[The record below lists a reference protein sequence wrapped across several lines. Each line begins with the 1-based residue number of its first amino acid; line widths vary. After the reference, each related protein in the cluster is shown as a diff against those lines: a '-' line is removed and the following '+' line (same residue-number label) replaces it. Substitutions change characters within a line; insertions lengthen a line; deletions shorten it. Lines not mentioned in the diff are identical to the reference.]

1 VSAVSAVHTASAAP
15 LWLLAAG
22 VLLVLA
28 AGVARAA
35 LSRHP
40 AAGDALYRGGFGAGG
55 LAAGL
60 AAVAVLAGESPPEAR
75 VAASTPGGPW
85 VFGLDALSAVFLLAV
100 ALAGTASALYG
111 VTYLRREHHRPRAAG
126 FAHLLM
132 AVLVAAMMVVV
143 AARAVVP
150 FLIAWE
156 IMALSAYFLVVF
168 EHRRPEVRRAGLLY
182 LAVTHGGTLALFALF
197 AAWAGGGHDLTFAA
211 LAARAAS
218 LPAGGAL
225 VLALA
230 LLGFGVKAGLVPLH
244 VWLPEAHAAA
254 PSHVSAV
261 MSGVVI
267 KMGIYGLLRVVVL
280 LGAPPAW
287 WGWLVVALGAAS
299 GVLGVL
305 WALAQHDLKRLLAFH
320 SVENVGIIL
329 LGIGAGSLGVTY
341 GHPAMAVLGFAGA
354 ALHTLNHALFKSL
367 LFFGAGAVAQATGT
381 RDVERL
387 GGLARR
393 MPGTA
398 AAFLVGAAAI
408 VGLPPLNGF
417 VSEWLVYRSLLPG
430 TASAA
435 TAAAATATAA
445 ATAPMA
451 AAAGDATRLA
461 VLAVPALALIGALA
475 LACFVKVVG
484 IVFLGRGRDDTAM
497 AGVREAP
504 PGLLGPAFALAAACA
519 VIGLAPALVL
529 APALRVG
536 ALVAHR
542 AAGVAALDLGGLAA
556 AGPLTVFALA
566 LAAALSLGWLARLLL
581 VRGRS
586 AAAPTWGCG
595 YPAPTPRM
603 QYTASSFA
611 APLLLEL
618 RPLAGVHV
626 RRTAGAFATHAVD
639 PVLAGLVLPAWRGLR
654 AAAARL
660 RPLQRGRL
668 ALDVLYVVAA
678 LLALLLYLLAV
689 TGATGAISTTGASG
703 AAAGAGTPGAA
714 P

>member
-1 VSAVSAVHTASAAP
+1 MA
-15 LWLLAAG
+15 
-22 VLLVLA
+22 
-28 AGVARAA
+28 
-35 LSRHP
+35 
-40 AAGDALYRGGFGAGG
+40 DAN
-55 LAAGL
+55 
-60 AAVAVLAGESPPEAR
+60 
-75 VAASTPGGPW
+75 
-85 VFGLDALSAVFLLAV
+85 
-100 ALAGTASALYG
+100 
-111 VTYLRREHHRPRAAG
+111 
-126 FAHLLM
+126 
-132 AVLVAAMMVVV
+132 
-143 AARAVVP
+143 
-150 FLIAWE
+150 
-156 IMALSAYFLVVF
+156 YFLVVF
-168 EHRRPEVRRAGLLY
+168 EHQRPEVRRAGLLY
-182 LAVTHGGTLALFALF
+182 LAVTHAGTLALFALF
-197 AAWAGGGHDLTFAA
+197 AAWAGDGRDLTFAG
-211 LAARAAS
+211 LAAQAAS

-254 PSHVSAV
+254 PAHVSAV

-299 GVLGVL
+299 GILGVL

-320 SVENVGIIL
+320 SVENIGIIL
-329 LGIGAGSLGVTY
+329 LGIGAGSLGIAY

-354 ALHTLNHALFKSL
+354 ALPPLNHALFKSL
-367 LFFGAGAVAQATGT
+367 LFFGAGAVVQATGT

-430 TASAA
+430 VA
-435 TAAAATATAA
+435 T
-445 ATAPMA
+445 
-451 AAAGDATRLA
+451 AGDAARLA

-484 IVFLGRGRDDTAM
+484 IVFLGHGRDDAAL
-497 AGVREAP
+497 AGAREAP
-504 PGLLGPAFALAAACA
+504 AGLLGPAFALAAACV
-519 VIGLAPALVL
+519 VIGLVPALVL
-529 APALRVG
+529 APALQVG
-536 ALVAHR
+536 ALVGHR

-556 AGPLTVFALA
+556 AGPMTVFALA
-566 LAAALSLGWLARLLL
+566 LAAALMIAWLARLLL
-581 VRGRS
+581 VRGPR

-611 APLLLEL
+611 ARPPLIGFGLLS
-618 RPLAGVHV
+618 LAV
-626 RRTAGAFATHAVD
+626 AAAF
-639 PVLAGLVLPAWRGLR
+639 VLAQRDLE
-654 AAAARL
+654 RL
-660 RPLQRGRL
+660 L
-668 ALDVLYVVAA
+668 AYSSVEHMG
-678 LLALLLYLLAV
+678 LLALGLGLGGFGAWGSVLHLVNNGLIKGWLFLVAGNVVLATAGSASMANRGLVRRLPGCGTLLLLGLFAV
-689 TGATGAISTTGASG
+689 TGSPPFGLFQSELTLRRAAFAAGHPAIALAMALLLALIFAGM
-703 AAAGAGTPGAA
+703 AALVLEMTLGGNGEAGAGSPAPGDAPGAA
-714 P
+714 PAGTAAAAESRWLVASPLALAALVLMLGFYIPGPLREVLAGAAAALGGGVP